1 MSVLDKQNFL
11 KEVENEI
18 SNILPKTKTK
28 TLITQ
33 ISNVL
38 TTYDVEQ
45 TNTTQT
51 AADSQEL
58 LNLFLNAKKIEGKS
72 PKTIQRYKYII
83 NRLLKATN
91 IPLSK
96 ITIFHLRNYLS
107 AERERGISFKTLEG
121 NRSVYASCFGWL
133 FKEGLIETNPCAN
146 LAPIKQQ
153 KVVRKPYTPV
163 EIERLK
169 EACITTRDKALIC
182 FLLSTGCRISEV
194 CNLDRDQIDFQ
205 NMEVIVLGKG
215 NKQRVVYIDDI
226 ASMALEN
233 YLNERKDNS
242 PALFIGRGGKRLQPG
257 GVRKSLHL
265 IGARAHVE
273 NVHPHRF
280 RRTLATNLINHGMA
294 IQEVAAILGHEN
306 INTTMTYVYINKTNV
321 QNSYRKY
328 I

>member
-58 LNLFLNAKKIEGKS
+58 LNLFLNAKQIEGKS
-72 PKTIQRYKYII
+72 PKTIQRYNYIM
-83 NRLLKATN
+83 NRLLKAIN

-194 CNLDRDQIDFQ
+194 CSLDRDQIDFQ

-233 YLNERKDNS
+233 YLNERKDNN
-242 PALFIGRGGKRLQPG
+242 PALFVGRGNKRLQPG
-257 GVRKSLHL
+257 GVRRSLHL